1 MSTTTLSERL
11 EEFARAG
18 SLPINDACAQAAD
31 EIRRLQSGAARVSDE
46 IAIEERIARLVA
58 HVEADEGIIGVLPTG
73 EQLAVALVLD
83 RKDLLDRWGYSM
95 LEAVARLG
103 PEWTRAALAVQ
114 RSR

>member
-1 MSTTTLSERL
+1 VTEKPHRSVVLRTRAGRGRERAQALDEREDAMTATTT
-11 EEFARAG
+11 
-18 SLPINDACAQAAD
+18 D
-31 EIRRLQSGAARVSDE
+31 ESA
-46 IAIEERIARLVA
+46 AIEERIARLVA
-58 HVEADEGIIGVLPTG
+58 HVETDEGIIGVLPTG

-103 PEWTRAALAVQ
+103 PEWTSAALAVQ